1 MKPAKGFKQV
11 VKAIN
16 QELEY
21 IPTDHNTK
29 EFLEQ
34 LFNIKLNLKK
44 DYVKVHVSPY
54 RRKGAIVKDY
64 TQRKFIGHHLD
75 AKELLEKC
83 GKSRFT
89 KKLLKALEKTR
100 KRT

>member
-16 QELEY
+16 QELDY
-21 IPTDHNTK
+21 IPIDHNTK
-29 EFLEQ
+29 EFLED
-34 LFNIKLNLKK
+34 LFNIKLTARKE
-44 DYVKVHVSPY
+44 YVKVHVSPH

-64 TQRKFIGHHLD
+64 TQRKFLGHAVNTQEFLQ
-75 AKELLEKC
+75 KC

-89 KKLLKALEKTR
+89 KKLLKALEKTK